1 MTEGAQAVK
10 AAPKADGANVKV
22 DGAKTQGITLT
33 QEEYDALIRKS
44 NVGGHTSISKEDLE
58 KALDGNSLYGAAKA
72 LGKSYAAVK
81 NAMEKYGISYTPVVR
96 NNSGIKRKTKSYTLS
111 EEEAPIVNAIVFAL
125 KNRPQKVDAIKALAA
140 DCTKI

>member
-10 AAPKADGANVKV
+10 AAPKDVARV

-125 KNRPQKVDAIKALAA
+125 KNRPQKADAIKALAA